1 MKKNGLVAFL
11 QKEWKY
17 LHLKMPF
24 VTYSIDNNYFKNF
37 KELKSNDLSNFNI
50 DLSDFN
56 LNQKAILI
64 SDSKNDIKQFLG
76 KIIND
81 LSNDSL
87 NNLSLTEKKVLLE
100 DALNNLNQSL
110 EFKTDEKEKSEIPID
125 FIKNFKNQIN
135 RELKIKI
142 LEGNFYP
149 EDFKNSTYE
158 FSMKFLGKLKIF
170 IQSKSSSRESKIN
183 MVNIYHKE
191 LSNYVLPNQDSIF
204 CSSLIDFKNKSSGY
218 ILENLRKI
226 EYGVNL
232 LYKWWQKLPENIKP
246 SEFKVLTDIPS
257 CLTKEQKKT
266 ISVNEI
272 KLLESKIEE
281 LLFYNNKENKI
292 KAKVKIIKQKDMPGR
307 LGWKHKRHWIL
318 GKKIDQSTKIENI
331 NFYAIKSDF
340 GVEIVD
346 ENNNSKLNNKMELT
360 VITNK
365 NISQMRDISN
375 YLIQDAKKRENLP

>member
-1 MKKNGLVAFL
+1 
-11 QKEWKY
+11 
-17 LHLKMPF
+17 MPF
-24 VTYSIDNNYFKNF
+24 ITYSIDQNYFKNF
-37 KELKSNDLSNFNI
+37 RELKSDDISNFNI

-64 SDSKNDIKQFLG
+64 TDSKYDIKQFLG
-76 KIIND
+76 KMIND
-81 LSNDSL
+81 LSNNNLS
-87 NNLSLTEKKVLLE
+87 NLSLTEKKVHLE
-100 DALNNLNQSL
+100 DTLNNINQSL
-110 EFKTDEKEKSEIPID
+110 EYKIEKKKQEEISID
-125 FIKNFKNQIN
+125 FVKIDKNQIN
-135 RELKIKI
+135 RELKMKI

-149 EDFKNSTYE
+149 EDFKNSTDE
-158 FSMKFLGKLKIF
+158 FLKKFLGKLKIF
-170 IQSKSSSRESKIN
+170 IQSKSSSNEGKID

-232 LYKWWQKLPENIKP
+232 LYKWWQKLPENIRP
-246 SEFKVLTDIPS
+246 SEFKVLTDIPP
-257 CLTKEQKKT
+257 CLSKEQKKT
-266 ISVNEI
+266 ISFNEI

-318 GKKIDQSTKIENI
+318 GKKINQSTKVENI

>member
-1 MKKNGLVAFL
+1 
-11 QKEWKY
+11 
-17 LHLKMPF
+17 MPF
-24 VTYSIDNNYFKNF
+24 VTYSIDHNYFKNF

-87 NNLSLTEKKVLLE
+87 NDLSLTEKKVLLE
-100 DALNNLNQSL
+100 DVLNNLNQSL
-110 EFKTDEKEKSEIPID
+110 EFKTDKKEISEIPID
-125 FIKNFKNQIN
+125 FVKDVKNQIN

-149 EDFKNSTYE
+149 EDFKNSTDE
-158 FSMKFLGKLKIF
+158 FSMKFLGKLKVF
-170 IQSKSSSRESKIN
+170 IQSKSSSHEAKIN

-204 CSSLIDFKNKSSGY
+204 CSSLIDFKKKSSGY

-266 ISVNEI
+266 ITFNEI
-272 KLLESKIEE
+272 NLLESKIEE

-292 KAKVKIIKQKDMPGR
+292 KAKVKIIKQKDMPGH

-318 GKKIDQSTKIENI
+318 GKKINQNTNIDDI

-346 ENNNSKLNNKMELT
+346 ENNNSKLDNKMELT

-365 NISQMRDISN
+365 NISQIRDISN
-375 YLIQDAKKRENLP
+375 YLIQDAKKREKLP